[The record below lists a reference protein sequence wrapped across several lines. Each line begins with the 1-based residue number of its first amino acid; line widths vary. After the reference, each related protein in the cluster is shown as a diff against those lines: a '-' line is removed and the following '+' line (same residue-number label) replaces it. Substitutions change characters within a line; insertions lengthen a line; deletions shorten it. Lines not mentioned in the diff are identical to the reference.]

1 METVCG
7 KQSGS
12 RCVLIMVRDEFL
24 KTSMKIVALFHNKPV
39 CYIYGKRFECT
50 MHGINSHWWLIQL
63 EG

>member
-12 RCVLIMVRDEFL
+12 RCVLIMVRDVFL

-39 CYIYGKRFECT
+39 CYIYGREVWNQQSLVADPE
-50 MHGINSHWWLIQL
+50 NS
-63 EG
+63 

>member
-12 RCVLIMVRDEFL
+12 RCVLIMVRDVFL

-39 CYIYGKRFECT
+39 CYIYGRGLSVPCMEST
-50 MHGINSHWWLIQL
+50 VIG
-63 EG
+63 G